1 MSCDHRAE
9 AERLLRL
16 LESGGFGRAR
26 VEPYGSYHLVVL
38 EVCEGF
44 YTFVSVSCS
53 NGGYYYEFALGD
65 ENFVFGVEGVECLD
79 KAVSAVKRVAEA
91 VPRQTDRPPSS

>member
-1 MSCDHRAE
+1 MSCDHGRE
-9 AERLLRL
+9 ARRISEL

-44 YTFVSVSCS
+44 YLFVSVSCAD
-53 NGGYYYEFALGD
+53 GGYHYEFALGD
-65 ENFVFGVEGVECLD
+65 ENFIFGAEGLECLER
-79 KAVSAVKRVAEA
+79 AVPAVRRVA
-91 VPRQTDRPPSS
+91 SSS